1 MGTSAHRQ
9 RVDPGGTGGLDADN
23 PAALGPAGTV
33 HSTMGDYPRYMMV
46 HLAGARGVDG
56 LVSAATFSK
65 LHTSAPGAGY
75 ALGWGTSERDWANGG
90 TLQHSGS
97 NTMWYAVVWLAPERD
112 LAMFAV
118 TNAAADASARGT
130 DGVVQALI
138 ARFDARF
145 P

>member
-1 MGTSAHRQ
+1 MP
-9 RVDPGGTGGLDADN
+9 VEPGLNADN
-23 PAALGPAGTV
+23 PASIGPAGTV
-33 HSTMGDYPRYMMV
+33 HSTMSDYARYMMA

-56 LVSAATFSK
+56 LVSATTFTK
-65 LHTSAPGAGY
+65 LHTSAPGAGAGY
-75 ALGWGTSERDWANGG
+75 ALGWGTSERGWANGR

-97 NTMWYAVVWLAPERD
+97 NTLWYAVVWIAPERD

-118 TNAAADASARGT
+118 TNAPGNEGARGT

-138 ARFDARF
+138 QRFDAAF